1 MLRDS
6 LVASTLTKVS
16 IGDKMCHMG
25 KMHHMKITPVW
36 LQSGGPILLTG
47 IYAMVCYRV
56 ATTPDLHGRIRGH
69 PNPTDELWSS
79 VFKIRL
85 QGSE

>member
-25 KMHHMKITPVW
+25 KMHHMKITPFE
-36 LQSGGPILLTG
+36 L
-47 IYAMVCYRV
+47 V
-56 ATTPDLHGRIRGH
+56 AQRSTVYGCH
-69 PNPTDELWSS
+69 
-79 VFKIRL
+79 
-85 QGSE
+85 

>member
-25 KMHHMKITPVW
+25 KMHHMKMILPMSNFTAISLTEDERTTLETFCRRRKVDALGW
-36 LQSGGPILLTG
+36 NWVRAEQSEQRTEGACFRRA
-47 IYAMVCYRV
+47 YHA
-56 ATTPDLHGRIRGH
+56 
-69 PNPTDELWSS
+69 
-79 VFKIRL
+79 
-85 QGSE
+85 